1 MAAKVKEKNG
11 KWRLFVGATLLAL
24 AACAAPRPRPEPAAV
39 ETRAELPPHVVEV
52 AYGLY
57 SCERGYFIRQG
68 QCIPFEEIPHG
79 PVVEIS
85 SLPSAGDGAP
95 GTCPSGGCGSFAAP
109 SYSSFVY
116 SGAGL
121 GYGYDWPLY
130 FGGWR
135 SVRHAHRFR
144 GGELAFAEFG
154 SFGREQRFAS
164 GGFLMEPRRF
174 HSFPER
180 RARGW
185 FAGARFGS
193 NREGRGRWR

>member
-1 MAAKVKEKNG
+1 MRTAAG
-11 KWRLFVGATLLAL
+11 FAL
-24 AACAAPRPRPEPAAV
+24 VLVFAGCAAPRPRPEPATLEA
-39 ETRAELPPHVVEV
+39 RAELPPHVVEV

-57 SCERGYFIRQG
+57 SCERGYLIRQG
-68 QCIPFEEIPHG
+68 RCIPFEELEHG

-95 GTCPSGGCGSFAAP
+95 GMCPSGGCDSFAVP
-109 SYSSFVY
+109 SYSTFVY

-121 GYGYDWPLY
+121 RYGYDWPLY
-130 FGGWR
+130 FGGR
-135 SVRHAHRFR
+135 SVRRAHRFC
-144 GGELAFAEFG
+144 GGELAFAGFG

-164 GGFLMEPRRF
+164 GGFLMAPLRF

-180 RARGW
+180 RSRGG